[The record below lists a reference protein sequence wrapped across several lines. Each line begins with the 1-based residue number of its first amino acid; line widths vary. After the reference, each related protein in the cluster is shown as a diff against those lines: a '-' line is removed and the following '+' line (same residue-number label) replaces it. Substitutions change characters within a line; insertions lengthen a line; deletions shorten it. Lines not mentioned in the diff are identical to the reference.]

1 MYAVVLGNGDV
12 GVVSTKCL
20 AVVDEKVLNAICEKS
35 GGGNGVRVCLEERGP
50 ARVEACV

>member
-20 AVVDEKVLNAICEKS
+20 AVVDEKVLNAICKKS
-35 GGGNGVRVCLEERGP
+35 GGGDGVRVRLEESRP
-50 ARVEACV
+50 ARVEAYV